1 MYKVL
6 LWGCSLRTTDILRYS
21 WLKDC
26 EILGIIDKN
35 NKIASF
41 EGYRVLPISRIK
53 EYSENV
59 DYIILSN
66 QHFGEIINYCINE
79 MVDWEKLV
87 ITENVIE
94 PLLEDRY
101 APMEYL
107 APELYEKQKNQRW
120 RLIKLAEI
128 DNDDQNDFL
137 SLPEYSSDI
146 YRQDYFRFRTF
157 ELCANMIKKNN
168 INGAVAE
175 LGVFQGDFSSL
186 INRTFPERKCFLFDS
201 FEGFIKEEAENGVKS
216 GRITNEFAK
225 SFTSTSEQEVLR
237 RMHYPELVRIFKG
250 FFPSTVT
257 DELRNQKFS
266 FVSIDVDLEESTYE
280 GLKFF
285 YPRLNEGGYI
295 FIHDYQSI
303 IGVDNA
309 VNRYEKDYGKK
320 LNIVPLADR
329 SGTVVI
335 TK

>member
-6 LWGCSLRTTDILRYS
+6 LWGCSVRTADFLRYN

-26 EILGIIDKN
+26 EIGGIIDKN
-35 NKIASF
+35 NKLVSF
-41 EGYRVLPISRIK
+41 EGYPILPAARIK

-79 MVDWEKLV
+79 QVDWEKLV

-107 APELYEKQKNQRW
+107 APELYKKQKNHRW

-137 SLPEYSSDI
+137 SLPEYSSHI

-168 INGAVAE
+168 IDGAVAE

-201 FEGFIKEEAENGVKS
+201 FEGFIKEEAENAVKNGS
-216 GRITNEFAK
+216 VSEEFAK
-225 SFTSTSEQEVLR
+225 SFTNTSEKQVLK
-237 RMHYPELVRIFKG
+237 RMSYPELVRIFKG
-250 FFPSTVT
+250 FFPETVT
-257 DELRNQKFS
+257 NEVKEQKFS

-285 YPRLNEGGYI
+285 YPRLNKGGYI

-303 IGVDNA
+303 PGVDNA
-309 VNRYEKDYGKK
+309 VSRYEKEQGEK
-320 LNIVPLADR
+320 LKIVPLADR